1 MQKRNYSKKQILMI
15 CLISVIM
22 LILAIVLPKIHPV
35 PHRGNAVSG
44 AMISTTAFSLNVTGS
59 FVGGFTVSS
68 SAVTASAVTTHP
80 KSPKK
85 PKAKEKKHPDKKKK
99 QKEKKK
105 NKKKEP
111 EKRLQAPSVGQ
122 DKIGRIASFYQGDLS
137 YQSGLT
143 WSGDWGK
150 ETFKKKEFGSF
161 GCGLC
166 CLANL
171 YSSLSPYAASPLDMY
186 EYAKK
191 HTGYAGAGAIEWW
204 NMSAVLSRTGF
215 QTAAARK
222 PKEYEDF
229 QKLVAHAKATV
240 VLVSSKPKKSMW
252 EDTTG
257 HYVTLF
263 LYDKKTDQVFLAD
276 SGSYKRNRHWVP
288 LKKIY
293 QSIKPGKEQ
302 RIMTVSAYRKKQDSW
317 RNKKFTGKCILPS
330 DWKLKITEKKQRED

>member
-1 MQKRNYSKKQILMI
+1 
-15 CLISVIM
+15 
-22 LILAIVLPKIHPV
+22 
-35 PHRGNAVSG
+35 
-44 AMISTTAFSLNVTGS
+44 
-59 FVGGFTVSS
+59 
-68 SAVTASAVTTHP
+68 
-80 KSPKK
+80 
-85 PKAKEKKHPDKKKK
+85 
-99 QKEKKK
+99 
-105 NKKKEP
+105 
-111 EKRLQAPSVGQ
+111 
-122 DKIGRIASFYQGDLS
+122 
-137 YQSGLT
+137 
-143 WSGDWGK
+143 
-150 ETFKKKEFGSF
+150 
-161 GCGLC
+161 
-166 CLANL
+166 
-171 YSSLSPYAASPLDMY
+171 MY

-215 QTAAARK
+215 QTAAAKK
-222 PKEYEDF
+222 PKEYENF